1 MLWTDLAWRD
11 YDIGYRGKG
20 AKSAEY
26 QKNMGML
33 KQAMAQ
39 QALGIDFS
47 GEKPLTDLELYE
59 AGRLT

>member
-1 MLWTDLAWRD
+1 
-11 YDIGYRGKG
+11 
-20 AKSAEY
+20 
-26 QKNMGML
+26 MGML